1 MNKQYI
7 YILATYA
14 GALPFVACAIM
25 LYSGINELSLLG
37 SIDKIVAICGLIL
50 VSFIAGIHLGT
61 YLLYETKTHKSLL
74 IVSNVLAVIAWCAVM
89 FATIQFAIAIIT
101 AVFGYLL
108 VVDFLLKREKI
119 ISANYFITR
128 FIVTLI
134 SAATLLVTASAS

>member
-1 MNKQYI
+1 
-7 YILATYA
+7 
-14 GALPFVACAIM
+14 M